1 MDHGTGFVP
10 YAQRYLARD
19 RARLD
24 ALGVA
29 DPGGSSVAASRV
41 MSPETFRATLARLG
55 HSQTSFAE
63 FACVTDRSVRR
74 WAAGD
79 HVIPGWVAVMLRLM
93 LARR

>member
-1 MDHGTGFVP
+1 MTYGSVPHGQGHLAGDHP
-10 YAQRYLARD
+10 WP
-19 RARLD
+19 D
-24 ALGVA
+24 ALGTA
-29 DPGGSSVAASRV
+29 DPGVSPVAPPRV